1 MRMCRGSTISRVIHK
16 RVWIAAPYVSDC
28 ASKWSLLDKTFL
40 VGMMHTLDNTID
52 MKYINHGSISATSHV
67 SDEEVRAIVK
77 EQIPQWK
84 AACENAGAEAI
95 LLAQDA
101 FGHSFEETMLLAIA
115 IRYADMT
122 GKTVT
127 VIPSKPH

>member
-1 MRMCRGSTISRVIHK
+1 MCRGRTISPVIHK
-16 RVWIAAPYVSDC
+16 RVWTAAPYASGC
-28 ASKWSLLDKTFL
+28 ASKWSLLDKRFL
-40 VGMMHTLDNTID
+40 LGMIHTLDNTID
-52 MKYINHGSISATSHV
+52 MKRINHESIAAAAHV
-67 SDEEVRAIVK
+67 SDEEVRAIVE
-77 EQIPQWK
+77 EQMPQWK

-95 LLAQDA
+95 LLTQDA

-127 VIPSKPH
+127 VIPSKLH